1 MSNMADNNSMKN
13 VGDSFKQQFNRNPA
27 FKERQAQLE
36 SIVKSDPDVQAFL
49 SQQQLTFDDEIVQ
62 KSFSKLY
69 EFARENG
76 NQALGR
82 KKFELYAPS
91 LIMNVNYIDVDYHPT
106 ENFIQLQKAEELDR
120 RVTMVSMP
128 KTLKEASFESM
139 TPEDYENR
147 YEAIQKSLQFINAYK
162 NNPNTY
168 HKGLYLHGQFGVGK
182 TYILAAL
189 VNALAK
195 QGVKSTLVHY
205 PELLVD
211 LKARIR
217 TNTVDQRVNEI
228 KQAPVL
234 VLDDI
239 GAESNSEWVRDDV
252 LGVILQHRMQEQLS
266 TFFTSNFT
274 MAELEQ
280 FLTTT
285 RDGADIAKSARIMER
300 IKYLSEEVEVEGR
313 DRRNG

>member
-1 MSNMADNNSMKN
+1 MADDKQLKN
-13 VGDSFKQQFNRNPA
+13 VGDSFKQQINRNPA
-27 FKERQAQLE
+27 FKERQAKIAE
-36 SIVKSDPDVQAFL
+36 IVQKDPAVQAFL
-49 SQQQLTFDDEIVQ
+49 QAHQLTFEDEIVK

-76 NQALGR
+76 NQALGQ
-82 KKFELYAPS
+82 KKFNLYAPS
-91 LIMNVNYIDVDYHPT
+91 LIMNVNFIDVDYHPT
-106 ENFIQLQKAEELDR
+106 QDFIKLQQAEELSK

-128 KTLKEASFESM
+128 KSLRSASFEAMS
-139 TPEDYENR
+139 PNDYQDR
-147 YEAIQKSLQFINAYK
+147 YEAIQKSLEFINAYTK
-162 NNPNTY
+162 DPNTF

-182 TYILAAL
+182 THILAAL
-189 VNALAK
+189 VNTLAER
-195 QGVKSTLVHY
+195 GVKSSMVHY

-211 LKARIR
+211 LKSRIR
-217 TNTVDQRVNEI
+217 TNTVDQRVNEF
-228 KQAPVL
+228 KQAPIL

-252 LGVILQHRMQEQLS
+252 LGVILQYRMQEQLA

-274 MAELEQ
+274 MPELEQ

-285 RDGADIAKSARIMER
+285 REGADVAKAARIMER
-300 IKYLSEEVEVEGR
+300 IKYLSEAVEVGGR

>member
-1 MSNMADNNSMKN
+1 MADNNQMKN
-13 VGDSFKQQFNRNPA
+13 VGDSLKQQINRNPM
-27 FKERQAQLE
+27 FKERQAKIE
-36 SIVKSDPDVQAFL
+36 GIVQSDPDVQAFL
-49 SQQQLTFDDEIVQ
+49 AKHQLSFEDEIVK

-76 NQALGR
+76 NDALGQ
-82 KKFELYAPS
+82 KKFVQYAPS
-91 LIMNVNYIDVDYHPT
+91 LIMNVNFIDVDYHPT
-106 ENFIQLQKAEELDR
+106 EAFIQQQEAEELNK

-128 KTLKEASFESM
+128 KSLRSASFEKM
-139 TPEDYENR
+139 TKDDYQDR
-147 YEAIQKSLQFINAYK
+147 FEAIQKSLQFISAYTSKPNA
-162 NNPNTY
+162 Y

-182 TYILAAL
+182 THILAAL
-189 VNALAK
+189 VNTLAEH
-195 QGVKSTLVHY
+195 GVKSTLVHY

-211 LKARIR
+211 LKSRIR

-228 KQAPVL
+228 KQAQVL

-252 LGVILQHRMQEQLS
+252 LGVILQYRMQEQLS
-266 TFFTSNFT
+266 TFFTSNFS
-274 MAELEQ
+274 MAELEE

-285 RDGADIAKSARIMER
+285 REGVDVAKSARIMER
-300 IKYLSEEVEVEGR
+300 IKYLSEEITVGGR

>member
-1 MSNMADNNSMKN
+1 MADNRKMKN
-13 VGDSFKQQFNRNPA
+13 VGDALKQQFNRNPA
-27 FKERQAQLE
+27 FKERQAKIE
-36 SIVKSDPDVQAFL
+36 KIVAADADIQAFL
-49 SQQQLTFDDEIVQ
+49 TAHELSFEDEIVK

-76 NQALGR
+76 NTALGQ
-82 KKFELYAPS
+82 KKFAQYAPS
-91 LIMNVNYIDVDYHPT
+91 LIMNVNFIDVDYHPT
-106 ENFIQLQKAEELDR
+106 EAFIEQQLAEELSK

-128 KTLKEASFESM
+128 KSLRSATFEAM
-139 TPEDYENR
+139 TTDDYQDR
-147 YEAIQKSLQFINAYK
+147 YEAIQKSLQFINAYSQDRK
-162 NNPNTY
+162 SY

-182 TYILAAL
+182 THILAAL
-189 VNALAK
+189 VNTLAER
-195 QGVKSTLVHY
+195 GVKSTLVHY

-211 LKARIR
+211 LKSRIR
-217 TNTVDQRVNEI
+217 SNTVDQRVNEI
-228 KQAPVL
+228 KQAEIL

-252 LGVILQHRMQEQLS
+252 LAVILQYRMQEQLS

-285 RDGADIAKSARIMER
+285 REGADVAKSARIMER
-300 IKYLSEEVEVEGR
+300 IKYLSEEVEVGGR